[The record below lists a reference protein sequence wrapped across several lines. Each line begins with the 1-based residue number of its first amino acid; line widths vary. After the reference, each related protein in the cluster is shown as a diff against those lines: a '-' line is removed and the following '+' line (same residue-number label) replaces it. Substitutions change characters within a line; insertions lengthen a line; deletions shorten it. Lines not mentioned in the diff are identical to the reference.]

1 MINRKEVLRMK
12 NISTLLAALLL
23 SGIVVVSCSPLKPY
37 SPEEWERKMDQWNEF
52 IKEQND

>member
-23 SGIVVVSCSPLKPY
+23 SGIVGVSCAPLKPY